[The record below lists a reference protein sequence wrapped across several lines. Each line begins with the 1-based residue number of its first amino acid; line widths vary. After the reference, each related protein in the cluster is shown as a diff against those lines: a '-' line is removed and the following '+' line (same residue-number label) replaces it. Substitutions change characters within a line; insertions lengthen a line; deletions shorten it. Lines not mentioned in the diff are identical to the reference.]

1 MKRLLFVLAIGLVAG
16 GLGLAY
22 GAANIDAFDETG
34 CLSCHDDSGL
44 TKVTEQEGKTSLY
57 VDGEALESS
66 AHRSLDCTTCHTS
79 SLLLHSASNI
89 SPLTKLS
96 LAEKCGSCHQDQSAQ
111 YLESTHGVS
120 LAGGNTDD
128 VPSCTTCH
136 STGGDTHSIIGVS
149 EPDSPV
155 YKKSIA
161 QTCATCHDN
170 EGLMANYDIPATVY
184 ENYISSVHGQTQQLD
199 IDQVATCSSCHGSHD
214 ITSVNGI
221 TPSLAEKCGS
231 CHQDQS
237 SQYLGSIHGTGLAEG
252 NNDVASCPDC
262 HSTGGDTHSIINVSE
277 PGSPVYKKSIA
288 QTCATCHDNEGL
300 MANYDI
306 PATVYENYISSVH
319 GQTQQL
325 DIDQVATCSSCH
337 GSHDITSVNGIT
349 PSLAEK
355 CGSCHQDQSSQ
366 YLGSIHGTGLA
377 EGNNDVASCPDCHS
391 TGGDTHSIINVSE
404 PGSPVYKKSIA
415 QTCATCH
422 DNEGLMAKY
431 DISATVYETYN
442 NFFHGKA
449 MSLATEE
456 QIARMNYATC
466 NSCHGSHDIMKS
478 ENPGSPVANLEN
490 LAETCRQCHDG
501 ASTAFASSYHLHQE
515 ASTEHQLPT
524 FIANV
529 FYAYFL
535 IPAMVVFGTSFILL
549 DLIRSFRQHRR
560 WRKDG
565 KE

>member
-1 MKRLLFVLAIGLVAG
+1 MKRLFFVLAIGLVAG
-16 GLGLAY
+16 GLGLVY
-22 GAANIDAFDETG
+22 DAADISAFDEAD
-34 CLSCHDDSGL
+34 CLSCHGDYRL
-44 TKVTEQEGKTSLY
+44 NKVTEQEGKTSLY

-66 AHRSLDCTTCHTS
+66 VHRSLDCTTCHTTFDANS
-79 SLLLHSASNI
+79 KLHSASNI
-89 SPLTKLS
+89 TPLTNLS
-96 LAEKCGSCHQDQSAQ
+96 LAEKCGSCHQDQSAA
-111 YLESTHGVS
+111 YLESTHGAS
-120 LAGGNTDD
+120 LTEGNTD
-128 VPSCTTCH
+128 VPGCTSCH
-136 STGGDTHSIIGVS
+136 STGGDAHSIIAVS

-170 EGLMANYDIPATVY
+170 EGLMAKYDISATVY
-184 ENYISSVHGQTQQLD
+184 ENYISSAHGQTQQLD
-199 IDQVATCSSCHGSHD
+199 IDHVATCSSCHGSHD

-221 TPSLAEKCGS
+221 TPSLVEKCGS

-252 NNDVASCPDC
+252 NNDVAICASC
-262 HSTGGDTHSIINVSE
+262 HSTGGDTHSIVNVSE
-277 PGSPVYKKSIA
+277 PDSPVY
-288 QTCATCHDNEGL
+288 T
-300 MANYDI
+300 
-306 PATVYENYISSVH
+306 
-319 GQTQQL
+319 
-325 DIDQVATCSSCH
+325 
-337 GSHDITSVNGIT
+337 
-349 PSLAEK
+349 
-355 CGSCHQDQSSQ
+355 
-366 YLGSIHGTGLA
+366 
-377 EGNNDVASCPDCHS
+377 
-391 TGGDTHSIINVSE
+391 
-404 PGSPVYKKSIA
+404 KSIA

-466 NSCHGSHDIMKS
+466 NSCHDSHDIMKS
-478 ENPGSPVANLEN
+478 ENPASPVANLEN

-501 ASTAFASSYHLHQE
+501 AGVEFASSYHLHQE

-560 WRKDG
+560 WRKAD

>member
-57 VDGEALESS
+57 VDGEAFESS
-66 AHRSLDCTTCHTS
+66 VHGSIDCTTCHTTFDPNS
-79 SLLLHSASNI
+79 LLHSASNI
-89 SPLTKLS
+89 TPLTKL
-96 LAEKCGSCHQDQSAQ
+96 
-111 YLESTHGVS
+111 
-120 LAGGNTDD
+120 
-128 VPSCTTCH
+128 
-136 STGGDTHSIIGVS
+136 
-149 EPDSPV
+149 
-155 YKKSIA
+155 
-161 QTCATCHDN
+161 
-170 EGLMANYDIPATVY
+170 
-184 ENYISSVHGQTQQLD
+184 
-199 IDQVATCSSCHGSHD
+199 
-214 ITSVNGI
+214 
-221 TPSLAEKCGS
+221 SLAEKCGS

-277 PGSPVYKKSIA
+277 PDSPVY
-288 QTCATCHDNEGL
+288 T
-300 MANYDI
+300 
-306 PATVYENYISSVH
+306 
-319 GQTQQL
+319 
-325 DIDQVATCSSCH
+325 
-337 GSHDITSVNGIT
+337 
-349 PSLAEK
+349 
-355 CGSCHQDQSSQ
+355 
-366 YLGSIHGTGLA
+366 
-377 EGNNDVASCPDCHS
+377 
-391 TGGDTHSIINVSE
+391 
-404 PGSPVYKKSIA
+404 KSIA

-490 LAETCRQCHDG
+490 LAETCGQCHSG

-549 DLIRSFRQHRR
+549 DLMRSFRRR
-560 WRKDG
+560 PQRKTG
-565 KE
+565 KEK